1 MLLPAA
7 ACEYLEH
14 VTLPLQS
21 DTERK
26 EQHLTFHAAL
36 VHLVDHDV
44 RVCRHRGML
53 SGWGRE

>member
-53 SGWGRE
+53 SG